1 MIKTIAILSSLLAA
15 APLAAATIV
24 YDVNQT
30 IGLGSVVGTITT
42 DGSFGT
48 LTAADVTGFH
58 LTINGNGASVLLTDA
73 DSVVV
78 DNGTNF
84 TATGSA
90 LLFNYSGPAGYLV
103 FQQGSFGTGMK
114 YYCNASTL
122 NACFQGASAVPEAF
136 NSASAQVEA
145 RTGLQTIGT
154 AITAVGGVPEPAT
167 WALVVAGFGFVG
179 SMMRRRSRAL
189 AVST

>member
-1 MIKTIAILSSLLAA
+1 MIKTIAILSSLLVS

-58 LTINGNGASVLLTDA
+58 LTVNGNGASVVLTDA

-78 DNGTNF
+78 DNGTNL
-84 TATGSA
+84 TATASA
-90 LLFNYSGPAGYLV
+90 LLFDYSGAAGYLV

-122 NACFQGASAVPEAF
+122 NACRQGASAVPQ
-136 NSASAQVEA
+136 SYSDASAQYEGRSGV
-145 RTGLQTIGT
+145 QTIATSG
-154 AITAVGGVPEPAT
+154 AAVGGVPEPAT
-167 WALVVAGFGFVG
+167 WALALAGFAFVG
-179 SMMRRRSRAL
+179 TAMRRRSRASV
-189 AVST
+189 AA